1 MAELVAEQERLEN
14 PRGEEPIVAVVQQP
28 EHFISWY
35 QCVGWLVLDFND
47 RGGNHKGASF
57 RLPFGLH
64 LKCGREVIVYI
75 YFKSTHT
82 IGFYY
87 FSNRRESRLVETE
100 TRGLQTATDVVEPHS
115 IQRYPFS
122 GKSTNRNLRKAFN
135 AYFNWNRRWDQIPFP
150 IGLSFINVLFYWFL

>member
-1 MAELVAEQERLEN
+1 MFVRQIRASKGGKRWRERQGVSFSFSL
-14 PRGEEPIVAVVQQP
+14 RG
-28 EHFISWY
+28 
-35 QCVGWLVLDFND
+35 LVLDFND

-75 YFKSTHT
+75 YFKYTHT

-87 FSNRRESRLVETE
+87 FSNRRESDVVETA
-100 TRGLQTATDVVEPHS
+100 TRGLKTATDVVEPHN

-122 GKSTNRNLRKAFN
+122 GKSTNRNLREAFN
-135 AYFNWNRRWDQIPFP
+135 AYFNWNPRWDQIPFP